1 MSYNERAVNHIGDFY
16 SLNAERAFLN
26 RQFKQGLD
34 FQQAQEYLLDQQTHF
49 LEEFVGK
56 VPRQRYHYFFDEN
69 EGMKPIGMVRP
80 AAAEYWDLAEKSGMN
95 SRGWADAVGFSLI
108 DEAFLTDTV
117 NVAYWISPPSFG
129 KKGFG
134 DYGFMFVFQKGEDN
148 KVNVKVHRYEQ
159 ENPGLDQSNIIMQFL
174 STKHALSG
182 IGITQDPLK
191 FLQYPLLIPG
201 IGDFEIAQDIAEL
214 SNLKQVNF
222 VSDKISVQ
230 NANLFQ
236 KNIIEH
242 PLIKTWISDYV
253 QDMLVA
259 SDDRVD
265 IYSQKA
271 ALMRAEKTRTAIFNL
286 AQDLQNGLHQLN
298 PVSIYSDHSP
308 QQVLITN
315 PFDPLLFYSQKPAM
329 VVGGGSCPVSLQESD
344 FEEIIRGKNLL
355 DNGVLNYQ
363 SASDI
368 TKASS
373 NEKWDYHDGNCVHCH
388 AKNVKVGPCNICQNC
403 EKLPELN

>member
-1 MSYNERAVNHIGDFY
+1 MSYNEKAVNHIGDFY

-49 LEEFVGK
+49 LEEFVGE
-56 VPRQRYHYFFDEN
+56 VPQQRYKYNLDLN
-69 EGMKPIGMVRP
+69 EGMKAIGMVRP
-80 AAAEYWDLAEKSGMN
+80 AAAEYWDLAEKSGAN
-95 SRGWADAVGFSLI
+95 SREWADAVGFSLI

-117 NVAYWISPPSFG
+117 NVVYWISPPSFG

-134 DYGFMFVFQKGEDN
+134 DYGFMFVFQKGEN
-148 KVNVKVHRYEQ
+148 NRVNVKVHRYEQ

-222 VSDKISVQ
+222 VSDKIAVQ
-230 NANLFQ
+230 NADLFK
-236 KNIIEH
+236 KNVIEY
-242 PLIKTWISDYV
+242 PLIKTWISDYM

-271 ALMRAEKTRTAIFNL
+271 VLMRAEKTRIAIFNL
-286 AQDLQNGLHQLN
+286 AQDLQNGSHQLN
-298 PVSIYSDHSP
+298 PVSIYSDHSL

-329 VVGGGSCPVSLQESD
+329 VVGGGSCPVSSQESD
-344 FEEIIRGKNLL
+344 LEEIIGGKSLL
-355 DNGVLNYQ
+355 DKGVLNYQ
-363 SASDI
+363 SASNI

-373 NEKWDYHDGNCVHCH
+373 KEKWDYHDGNCVHCH